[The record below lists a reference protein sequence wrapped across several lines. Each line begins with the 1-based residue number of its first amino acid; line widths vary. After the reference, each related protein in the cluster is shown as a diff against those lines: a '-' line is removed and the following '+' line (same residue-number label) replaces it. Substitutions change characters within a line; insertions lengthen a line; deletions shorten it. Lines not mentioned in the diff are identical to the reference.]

1 MKYDTIHGS
10 VALLS
15 GMVCWLAVTA
25 AGPAGVRL
33 EASPAADPAGA
44 HPVSAEMRGA
54 YFTGVY
60 PDLFSSLLGLPE
72 PAVRGKIDS
81 AFARLFYGRDS
92 SERVYY
98 PVGKDMAYVMDV
110 ANNDVRTEGMSYGM
124 MIAVQLNKRG
134 EFDRLWKWAK
144 THMQFAEGPHRGYF
158 AWHCRTDG
166 VKLDSTAASDGEEW
180 FVMALFFASAR
191 WGEGTGIFAY
201 RTEARAILRTM
212 VHKESEQGHGVISAM
227 FDRHRKLVVFV
238 PEIPGNGFTD
248 PSYQLPHYYELW
260 ARWGEHDENFWCSAA
275 SASRR
280 LLRLAADTS
289 TGLSPDYATFDGKPT
304 SPWGG
309 GHGDFRFDAWRV
321 AMNVAVDWLWFR
333 KDPWQ
338 VTQSNRLLEF
348 FHTRGVRT
356 YGNQFT
362 LDGRQIGDDHSTG
375 LVAMNAVAAL
385 AATSDLRKTFVE
397 ELWRAPIPSGF
408 YRYYDGM
415 LYMLALLQVGGEF
428 RIYDPTG
435 TPVDHCSEEGADAK
449 H

>member
-1 MKYDTIHGS
+1 
-10 VALLS
+10 L
-15 GMVCWLAVTA
+15 
-25 AGPAGVRL
+25 
-33 EASPAADPAGA
+33 
-44 HPVSAEMRGA
+44 AEMRGA
-54 YFTGVY
+54 YLTGVY

-72 PAVRGKIDS
+72 SAVRGKIDS

-124 MIAVQLNKRG
+124 MIAVQLNKRE
-134 EFDRLWKWAK
+134 EFDRIWKWAK

-166 VKLDSTAASDGEEW
+166 MKLDSTAASDGEEW

-191 WGEGTGIFAY
+191 WGEGPGIYAY
-201 RTEARAILRTM
+201 RTEACTILRTM
-212 VHKESEQGHGVISAM
+212 LHKESEQGHGAISAM

-238 PEIPGNGFTD
+238 PETPGNGFTD

-348 FHTRGVRT
+348 FHARGVRT
-356 YGNQFT
+356 HGNQFT

-385 AATSDLRKTFVE
+385 AATSGLRKAFVE
-397 ELWRAPIPSGF
+397 ELWRTPIPAGF

-435 TPVDHCSEEGADAK
+435 TPVDHCLEEGAHGK